1 VVEVDA
7 IPDSGWILDHW
18 ELDGLDVGDA
28 NPYTVTMDDDHTL
41 TAVFTEI
48 APPPVGTID
57 DMIDVVE
64 DFYDLGYI
72 DEQGAELGLLDEL
85 YAAKYQ
91 LDRGGKTRTVVNI
104 LGAFINLVK
113 AQSGKHIEV
122 GAANTLLQYANSL
135 IQGL

>member
-1 VVEVDA
+1 MLA
-7 IPDSGWILDHW
+7 QPD
-18 ELDGLDVGDA
+18 
-28 NPYTVTMDDDHTL
+28 PYTVTMDDDHIL

-48 APPPVGTID
+48 ALPLVGTID
-57 DMIDVVE
+57 DLIDVVE

-91 LDRGGKTRTVVNI
+91 LDRGGKTKTVVNI